1 MKIKFI
7 YFLLCLMIFI
17 TSIND
22 ISAYNTGWYNASV
35 KSIEEG
41 SVPDVSSLV
50 LDAPAGKYGFVQV
63 KDGHFY
69 FENGKR
75 IKFWGVNFSFGA
87 NFPTHENAEKVANDL
102 SKLGF
107 NIVRLHHMDTEP
119 SPVGIFKNGGNTL
132 ELDENQ
138 LDKLDYLIYQ
148 LKSKGIYINMNLLVG
163 RKFKK
168 SDGILEEIN
177 SNSKVAALFDD
188 KLISLQKDYAKKVLT
203 HYNKY
208 TKMTYAE
215 DPCLAMV
222 EISNEYSIFATLNKD
237 INSGLFYSID
247 NDLSKYYENM
257 LDLKWSQW
265 LKNKYGTLKALESA
279 WGDKQETFTGNK
291 VLNNSFEDYSLKP
304 WMFEIHNGIKSN
316 YTYDSN
322 STDGQK
328 SIKVEVDKVMAK
340 GYQLQLKQLGI
351 QLKKGKRYLLTFN
364 SKASNSKNINLNF
377 MNNKS
382 PYQNYGLNESFNI
395 TTSWNKYS
403 TIFLSTENTDKNSR
417 LSFSLGNSI
426 GTIWFD
432 DISLT
437 ELKQHGIN
445 DDEKGGFNSIKR
457 TKWIDRMA
465 VTPNRFNDNIEFY
478 YSLEKIYFQDMLNFL
493 KNELK
498 VKTPTS
504 TSSGYYGLTDLYA
517 QCEGDFT
524 NSHIYWDHPVFPE
537 KPWDSKN
544 FTMKNLSLIEQN
556 GQTKSKNYLSGIIG
570 SIAKSK
576 VIDKPLVVSEINLC
590 FPNNY
595 EYELTPILAAYASLQ
610 DWDGIIFYS
619 YSHNGNFINNKNM
632 IENYFDLK
640 SSSGKLSQMP
650 SCSAFFLKSY
660 LSKALK
666 TITVDFPYDYIFKL
680 FPESSIVEDI
690 HKVIPSSLLYTH
702 MLQTSLNSKSN
713 ISKLNSL
720 TPEEYKKL
728 INEDA
733 HISDTGEIKWHAQKK
748 NETIFVINSKKIQ
761 SATGFLKNRKIDL
774 DNISLNLDKDCS
786 VILCSMDEKDI
797 DKSQRL
803 LLSITGAQKNTD
815 QRKSYKNGLTDWGKG
830 PVLMERINGN
840 ISLLLDD
847 TKSYDLYLLDT
858 SGRRIKKLDYVKNEG
873 KITIQWKYDGF
884 WLEIQQ

>member
-1 MKIKFI
+1 MKIKFT

-35 KSIEEG
+35 KSIEDG
-41 SVPDVSSLV
+41 SVPDVSNLV

-107 NIVRLHHMDTEP
+107 NMVRLHHMDTEP
-119 SPVGIFKNGGNTL
+119 SPVGLFKNGDNTL
-132 ELDENQ
+132 ELDNNQ

-168 SDGILEEIN
+168 SDGILEEVP
-177 SNSKVAALFDD
+177 SSKIVALFDD
-188 KLISLQKDYAKKVLT
+188 KLIFLQKDYAKKLLT

-222 EISNEYSIFATLNKD
+222 EISNEYSIFASLNKD
-237 INSGLFYSID
+237 TNSGLFYSID
-247 NDLSKYYENM
+247 NDLSKYYENV

-265 LKNKYGTLKALESA
+265 LKNKYGTLNALELA
-279 WGDKQETFTGNK
+279 WNDNEETLSDNK
-291 VLNNSFEDYSLKP
+291 VLNNSFEAYSLKP
-304 WMFEIHNGIKSN
+304 WMFEIHDGIKSKYN
-316 YTYDSN
+316 FDSN
-322 STDGQK
+322 STDGRR
-328 SIKVEVDKVMAK
+328 SIKVEVEKVMTR

-351 QLKKGKRYLLTFN
+351 KLKKGKSYVLTFN
-364 SKASNSKNINLNF
+364 SKSSIPKDINLSF

-382 PYQNYGLNESFNI
+382 PYQNYGLNKSFNI
-395 TTSWNKYS
+395 STSWNNYTTS
-403 TIFLSTENTDKNSR
+403 FLCNEDTNINSR

-445 DDEKGGFNSIKR
+445 DDEKAGFNSIKR
-457 TKWIDRMA
+457 TKWINQMT
-465 VTPNRFNDNIEFY
+465 VTPKRFNDNIEFY
-478 YSLEKIYFQDMLNFL
+478 YSLEKTYFQDMLTYL

-498 VKTPTS
+498 VKAPTS

-524 NSHIYWDHPVFPE
+524 NSHIYWDHPMFPG
-537 KPWDSKN
+537 KSWDNKN

-556 GQTKSKNYLSGIIG
+556 GQTKNKNYLSNIIG
-570 SIAKSK
+570 NIAKSK
-576 VIDKPLVVSEINLC
+576 VKDKPLVVSEINLC

-595 EYELTPILAAYASLQ
+595 EYELAPILAAYASLQ

-619 YSHNGNFINNKNM
+619 YSHNGDFINNKNM

-640 SSSGKLSQMP
+640 SNSCKLSQMP
-650 SCSAFFLKSY
+650 SCSALFINSY

-666 TITVDFPYDYIFKL
+666 TVNVDFPYDYIFKL
-680 FPESSIVEDI
+680 FPDSSVAEDI
-690 HKVIPSSLLYTH
+690 YKIIPGSLLYTH
-702 MLQTSLNSKSN
+702 MIQTSLNSKSN
-713 ISKLNSL
+713 ISKINSL
-720 TPEEYKKL
+720 SPYEYKKL
-728 INEDA
+728 INEDN
-733 HISDTGEIKWHAQKK
+733 HISDTGEIKWYAEKE
-748 NETIFVINSKKIQ
+748 NETIFVINSKKVQ
-761 SATGFLKNRKIDL
+761 SATGFLKNRKLDL

-786 VILCSMDEKDI
+786 VILCSMDGKDI

-803 LLSITGAQKNTD
+803 LLSITGTQKNTD
-815 QRKSYKNGLTDWGKG
+815 QRKSYKNGLIDWGKG
-830 PVLMERINGN
+830 PVVMEKISGN

-847 TKSYDLYLLDT
+847 TKDYNIYILDT
-858 SGRRIKKLDYVKNEG
+858 AGKRIKKLDYVKGAG
-873 KITIQWKYDGF
+873 KITFSWKYAGF